1 MKKHFRRF
9 RKDNKGVTLVLA
21 IVAIAFVG
29 VLASAILSAAA
40 TNYRLKIMDKYSKN
54 TFYSA
59 DSITEEIHTGLGI
72 MCYKSLEEAYD
83 YAASNLG
90 KYSVTGGV
98 VTMNRYNNEMVNKN
112 MKEKYY
118 NITGKKIF
126 GESFNTADK
135 ESAIKYFN
143 TLITKP
149 EKAKVVGY
157 SSFVADAASYTYTF
171 KDVAI
176 RYLED
181 KKEPYYSTI
190 KIDIKITY
198 PDIDIDFIADEK
210 EWKSY
215 FNYCLIADDK
225 IEIGASPESRG
236 IVDVYGGMYSGGNV
250 DVFSGS
256 SLTLQ
261 DGLLLNDQLKVPSV
275 IVSKGD
281 INLPGGSSA
290 SVLKTGNGSI
300 WCNGITAGG
309 DGGRGDVLYTSNQAR
324 TYVADDLS
332 LNGDDCNITIKGKYL
347 GFGKNNANTSDST
360 GKASTSSAIIV
371 NGRNCTLDMTDI
383 NYLLLAGKAYV
394 KLTEDSSYVTGD
406 SMGLKGNQEIYLVP
420 SGYLKKKQDSS
431 DGTYVANPTS
441 KPENVAID
449 LSSFFAYRLGL
460 LTTTGYVEKKDANGK
475 TYYYLDFV
483 DNAAQNEYVKCIAQ
497 NGYLEG
503 LFKSKGLSYT
513 DDDIV
518 EMNAIKT
525 TIEMG
530 LARFFDKN
538 TEIKIAS
545 GATVYTSGT
554 LLQVTKESGYSS
566 TSILGTNMDYSSV
579 LNASTN
585 AANKYKLIKSF
596 LALDDTVD
604 YTDFPENVTID
615 GSIHK
620 IEFDTSNNPVLLTP
634 YERTV
639 NKEKLDTLEENII
652 HNENGTIAAVI
663 TSKAEGQSGSY
674 TIPNG
679 VTNGVILGYGV
690 DIVVNSNFEG
700 LIITDGKITVKGSAR
715 VTTGINNSAE
725 LTLDVYKDV
734 AQYFNAFQETS
745 DTNKLDE
752 VEMNQLLNFSE
763 WRKNE
768 NVDYN

>member
-29 VLASAILSAAA
+29 VLGSAILSAAA

-83 YAASNLG
+83 YAASNLSSN
-90 KYSVTGGV
+90 YVTGS
-98 VTMNRYNNEMVNKN
+98 TMVNQRNDNETVNKK
-112 MKEKYY
+112 MKDQYFSL
-118 NITGKKIF
+118 IGKKFF
-126 GESFNTADK
+126 GESINLAN
-135 ESAIKYFN
+135 EEGALAYFN
-143 TLITKP
+143 TLITRP
-149 EKAKVVGY
+149 EKAQVVGY
-157 SSFVADAASYTYTF
+157 SSVEKSLSDQSYKF

-176 RYLED
+176 RYLENE
-181 KKEPYYSTI
+181 KEPYYSTI

-198 PDIDIDFIADEK
+198 PDLDIDFIADEK

-261 DGLLLNDQLKVPSV
+261 DGLLLNGQLKVPSV
-275 IVSKGD
+275 LVSKGD

-347 GFGKNNANTSDST
+347 GFGRNNANTSDPT

-431 DGTYVANPTS
+431 DRTYVANPTS

-566 TSILGTNMDYSSV
+566 TSILGTNMEYSSV

-715 VTTGINNSAE
+715 VTTGINNRAE

>member
-149 EKAKVVGY
+149 EKAKVVEY

-210 EWKSY
+210 EWKAY

-261 DGLLLNDQLKVPSV
+261 DGLLLNGQLKIPSV

-347 GFGKNNANTSDST
+347 GFGRNNANTSDPT

-406 SMGLKGNQEIYLVP
+406 SMGLRVIRKYILYH
-420 SGYLKKKQDSS
+420 
-431 DGTYVANPTS
+431 
-441 KPENVAID
+441 
-449 LSSFFAYRLGL
+449 
-460 LTTTGYVEKKDANGK
+460 
-475 TYYYLDFV
+475 
-483 DNAAQNEYVKCIAQ
+483 
-497 NGYLEG
+497 
-503 LFKSKGLSYT
+503 
-513 DDDIV
+513 
-518 EMNAIKT
+518 
-525 TIEMG
+525 
-530 LARFFDKN
+530 
-538 TEIKIAS
+538 
-545 GATVYTSGT
+545 
-554 LLQVTKESGYSS
+554 QV
-566 TSILGTNMDYSSV
+566 I
-579 LNASTN
+579 
-585 AANKYKLIKSF
+585 
-596 LALDDTVD
+596 
-604 YTDFPENVTID
+604 
-615 GSIHK
+615 
-620 IEFDTSNNPVLLTP
+620 
-634 YERTV
+634 
-639 NKEKLDTLEENII
+639 
-652 HNENGTIAAVI
+652 
-663 TSKAEGQSGSY
+663 
-674 TIPNG
+674 
-679 VTNGVILGYGV
+679 
-690 DIVVNSNFEG
+690 
-700 LIITDGKITVKGSAR
+700 
-715 VTTGINNSAE
+715 
-725 LTLDVYKDV
+725 
-734 AQYFNAFQETS
+734 
-745 DTNKLDE
+745 
-752 VEMNQLLNFSE
+752 
-763 WRKNE
+763 
-768 NVDYN
+768 

>member
-29 VLASAILSAAA
+29 VLGSAILSAAA

-83 YAASNLG
+83 YAASNLSSN
-90 KYSVTGGV
+90 YVTGS
-98 VTMNRYNNEMVNKN
+98 TMVNQRNDNETVNKK
-112 MKEKYY
+112 MKDQYFSL
-118 NITGKKIF
+118 IGKKFF
-126 GESFNTADK
+126 GESINLAN
-135 ESAIKYFN
+135 EEGALAYFN
-143 TLITKP
+143 TLITRP
-149 EKAKVVGY
+149 EKAQVVGY
-157 SSFVADAASYTYTF
+157 SSVEKSLSDQSYKF

-176 RYLED
+176 RYLENE
-181 KKEPYYSTI
+181 KEPYYSTI

-198 PDIDIDFIADEK
+198 PDLDIDFIADEK

-261 DGLLLNDQLKVPSV
+261 DGLLLNGQLKVPSV
-275 IVSKGD
+275 LVSKGD

-347 GFGKNNANTSDST
+347 GFGRNNANTSDPT

-566 TSILGTNMDYSSV
+566 TSILGTNMEYSSV

-715 VTTGINNSAE
+715 VTTGINNRAE

>member
-29 VLASAILSAAA
+29 VLGSAILSAAA

-72 MCYKSLEEAYD
+72 MCYKSLEKAYD
-83 YAASNLG
+83 YAAANLG

-98 VTMNRYNNEMVNKN
+98 VTMNRYNNEMVNKS

-118 NITGKKIF
+118 NITGKEIF

-135 ESAIKYFN
+135 DSAIKYFN

-157 SSFVADAASYTYTF
+157 SSVVADAQSYTYTF

-176 RYLED
+176 SYLEN

-198 PDIDIDFIADEK
+198 PDLDIDFIADEK

-215 FNYCLIADDK
+215 FNYCLIADNK

-261 DGLLLNDQLKVPSV
+261 DGLLLNGQLKVPSV

-281 INLPGGSSA
+281 INLPGGSST
-290 SVLKTGNGSI
+290 SVLKVGNGSI

-347 GFGKNNANTSDST
+347 GFGRNNANTSDPT

-420 SGYLKKKQDSS
+420 SGYLKK
-431 DGTYVANPTS
+431 N
-441 KPENVAID
+441 
-449 LSSFFAYRLGL
+449 R
-460 LTTTGYVEKKDANGK
+460 
-475 TYYYLDFV
+475 
-483 DNAAQNEYVKCIAQ
+483 
-497 NGYLEG
+497 
-503 LFKSKGLSYT
+503 
-513 DDDIV
+513 IV
-518 EMNAIKT
+518 QM
-525 TIEMG
+525 
-530 LARFFDKN
+530 
-538 TEIKIAS
+538 
-545 GATVYTSGT
+545 
-554 LLQVTKESGYSS
+554 
-566 TSILGTNMDYSSV
+566 V
-579 LNASTN
+579 L
-585 AANKYKLIKSF
+585 
-596 LALDDTVD
+596 
-604 YTDFPENVTID
+604 
-615 GSIHK
+615 
-620 IEFDTSNNPVLLTP
+620 
-634 YERTV
+634 
-639 NKEKLDTLEENII
+639 
-652 HNENGTIAAVI
+652 
-663 TSKAEGQSGSY
+663 
-674 TIPNG
+674 
-679 VTNGVILGYGV
+679 
-690 DIVVNSNFEG
+690 
-700 LIITDGKITVKGSAR
+700 
-715 VTTGINNSAE
+715 
-725 LTLDVYKDV
+725 
-734 AQYFNAFQETS
+734 
-745 DTNKLDE
+745 
-752 VEMNQLLNFSE
+752 M
-763 WRKNE
+763 
-768 NVDYN
+768 

>member
-72 MCYKSLEEAYD
+72 MCYKALEEAYD

-98 VTMNRYNNEMVNKN
+98 VTVNRYNNEMVNKN

-126 GESFNTADK
+126 GKSSNTADK
-135 ESAIKYFN
+135 KSAIEYFN

-157 SSFVADAASYTYTF
+157 SSVVADAASYTYTF

-210 EWKSY
+210 EWKAY

-225 IEIGASPESRG
+225 IEIGASPKSRG

-261 DGLLLNDQLKVPSV
+261 DGLLLNNQLKVPTV
-275 IVSKGD
+275 LVSKGD
-281 INLPGGSSA
+281 INLPGGSST
-290 SVLKTGNGSI
+290 SVLKVGNGSI

-309 DGGRGDVLYTSNQAR
+309 DGGSGNVLYTSNQAK

-332 LNGDDCNITIKGKYL
+332 LNGDNCNITIKGKYL
-347 GFGKNNANTSDST
+347 GFGSNNALTSNPS

-420 SGYLKKKQDSS
+420 LGYLKKSAEDS
-431 DGTYVANPTS
+431 DRIYVTNPTS

-449 LSSFFAYRLGL
+449 LSTFFAKKLGL
-460 LTTTGYVEKKDANGK
+460 LTDKGYVEKKDENGK

-483 DNAAQNEYVKCIAQ
+483 SNEAQNEYVKCIVQ
-497 NGYLEG
+497 DKYLES
-503 LFKSKGLSYT
+503 LFNSKDISYKN
-513 DDDIV
+513 DDII
-518 EMNAIKT
+518 EKDAIKY

-538 TEIKIAS
+538 TEIKIVS

-566 TSILGTNMDYSSV
+566 ISILGNNMENSSV
-579 LNASTN
+579 LNSSTN

-634 YERTV
+634 YERIV
-639 NKEKLDTLEENII
+639 NKEKLDTLKKNII
-652 HNENGTIAAVI
+652 NNENGTIAAVI
-663 TSKAEGQSGSY
+663 TSKADGQSGSY

-679 VTNGVILGYGV
+679 VTNGVVLGYGV

-700 LIITDGKITVKGSAR
+700 LIITDGKITVKDSAA
-715 VTTGINNSAE
+715 VTTGTNNRAE

-734 AQYFNAFQETS
+734 AEYFNAFQETS

>member
-29 VLASAILSAAA
+29 VLGSAILSAAA

-83 YAASNLG
+83 YAASNLSSN
-90 KYSVTGGV
+90 YVTGS
-98 VTMNRYNNEMVNKN
+98 TMVNQRNDNETVNKK
-112 MKEKYY
+112 MKDQYFSL
-118 NITGKKIF
+118 IGKKFF
-126 GESFNTADK
+126 GESINLAN
-135 ESAIKYFN
+135 EEGALAYFN
-143 TLITKP
+143 TLITRP
-149 EKAKVVGY
+149 EKAQVVGY
-157 SSFVADAASYTYTF
+157 SSVEKSLSDQSYKF

-176 RYLED
+176 RYLENE
-181 KKEPYYSTI
+181 KEPYYSTI

-198 PDIDIDFIADEK
+198 PDLDIDFIADEK

-215 FNYCLIADDK
+215 FNYCLIADNK

-261 DGLLLNDQLKVPSV
+261 DGLLLNGQLKVPSV

-281 INLPGGSSA
+281 INLPGGSST
-290 SVLKTGNGSI
+290 SVLKVGNGSI

-347 GFGKNNANTSDST
+347 GFGRNNANTSDPT

-513 DDDIV
+513 NDDIV

-566 TSILGTNMDYSSV
+566 TSILGTNMEYSSV

-604 YTDFPENVTID
+604 YTDFPKNVTID

-634 YERTV
+634 YKRTI
-639 NKEKLDTLEENII
+639 NKKKLDTLEENII
-652 HNENGTIAAVI
+652 HNDNGTIAAVI

-679 VTNGVILGYGV
+679 VTNGVVLGYGV

-715 VTTGINNSAE
+715 VTTGTNNRAE

-768 NVDYN
+768 NVD